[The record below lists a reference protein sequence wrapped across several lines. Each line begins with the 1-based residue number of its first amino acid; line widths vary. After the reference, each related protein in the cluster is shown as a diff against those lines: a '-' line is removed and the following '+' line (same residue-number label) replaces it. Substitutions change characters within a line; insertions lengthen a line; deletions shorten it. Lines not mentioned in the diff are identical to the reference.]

1 MSRHDASI
9 QALCAL
15 SWLLLACASAHAADS
30 PNILV
35 IFGDDIGI
43 LNVSAYG
50 RGVIGYQTPNL
61 DRIAH
66 EGALFTD
73 YYGQQSCTAGRSAFL
88 TGQSPFRTGLT
99 KVGLPGASQGLQ
111 KQDPTIAE
119 LLKPAGYATGQFGK
133 NHLGDRDEFLP
144 TAHGFDE
151 FFGNLYHLNAEE
163 EPEHEDYPKNPEFKK
178 NLGPRGVL
186 HSWAQADGTQK
197 IEDTG
202 PLTKQR
208 MESID
213 DEFLG
218 AAIGFMNGAKK
229 AGKPFFVWFNT
240 TRMHNFTH
248 VRKEHRTSG
257 LGEYA
262 DGMIEH
268 DAQIGTLLDAVDQ
281 GGFAENTIVIYTS
294 DNGPM
299 VCLWPDAGETP
310 FRGEKNTNWE
320 GGWRVPA
327 MIRWPG
333 TIKPGTVINDIF
345 AGEDWLPTLL
355 AAAGVPGVKEKLLAG
370 YEAGNATFKV
380 HLDGYDQ
387 SELLAGTGSGKRKEF
402 FYFSDDGD
410 LLAVRQGRLKF
421 HFMVQNATGIDVWRK
436 PFETLR
442 APLIFDLRSDPT
454 ERGQEGMG
462 YDDWWYRHSFYAVP
476 TQKLVGEFLATFQ
489 EFPPRQKPGSFT
501 VGDALMSLGPVTPKN
516 P

>member
-1 MSRHDASI
+1 MSHRHVLRRAMTAACW
-9 QALCAL
+9 ALLVAGP
-15 SWLLLACASAHAADS
+15 AGATDK

-35 IFGDDIGI
+35 IFGDDVGI

-50 RGVIGYQTPNL
+50 RGVIGYQTPNI
-61 DRIAH
+61 DRIAS

-88 TGQSPFRTGLT
+88 TGQVPFRTGLS
-99 KVGLPGASQGLQ
+99 KVGLPGAPEGLQ

-119 LLKPAGYATGQFGK
+119 LLKPAGYTTGQFGK

-163 EPEHEDYPKNPEFKK
+163 EPEHEDYPQSPEFKK
-178 NLGPRGVL
+178 NFGPRGVL
-186 HSWAQADGTQK
+186 HTRAQPDGTQK

-202 PLTKQR
+202 PLTKKR
-208 MESID
+208 METVD

-268 DAQIGTLLDAVDQ
+268 DAQIGKLLDALDQ
-281 GGFAENTIVIYTS
+281 SGLTDNTIVIYTS

-299 VCLWPDAGETP
+299 VCLWPDAGQTP

-333 TIKPGTVINDIF
+333 AIKPGSVVNDIF
-345 AGEDWLPTLL
+345 AGEDWMPTLL

-370 YEAGNATFKV
+370 YKAGNATFKV

-387 SELLAGTGSGKRKEF
+387 TELLTGKGQGKRKEF

-410 LLAVRQGRLKF
+410 LLAVRYERLKI
-421 HFMVQNATGIDVWRK
+421 HFMVQNAIGIDVWRK

-442 APLIFDLRSDPT
+442 APIFFDLRSDPT
-454 ERGQEGMG
+454 ERGQEGIG
-462 YDDWWYRHSFYAVP
+462 YDNWWYRHSFYAIP
-476 TQKLVGEFLATFQ
+476 IQKLVAEFLATFQ

-501 VGDALMSLGPVTPKN
+501 IGDALKTLGQSTPKN